1 MYSGGLHGPSGDQ
14 PGELH
19 NTSATAYLRLFMDA
33 TSGNR
38 QAQYDLAAWHMK
50 RVEVQEKDCAEL
62 LQALQWYRTAATAG
76 HACAQYRYG
85 LFFEH
90 GWVVACDD
98 QAAERWIRQGLKQC
112 DGKLIET
119 LIREAGADDAD
130 ALNALGCAYFFGYGV
145 EQDNERCFALW
156 KRAAALGSARG
167 FYHLSCAYHSGTGT
181 EPDTELSIACC
192 RTACELGMGIA
203 AHRMGLRYLHGNGV
217 SINHD
222 QAYQF
227 FRLGVLRGY
236 SLSLGALR
244 FCLAAGLTRGSRSQ
258 IGGRKEDA

>member
-1 MYSGGLHGPSGDQ
+1 MDTLLSPDPAAGSGSPSG
-14 PGELH
+14 
-19 NTSATAYLRLFMDA
+19 
-33 TSGNR
+33 
-38 QAQYDLAAWHMK
+38 
-50 RVEVQEKDCAEL
+50 
-62 LQALQWYRTAATAG
+62 
-76 HACAQYRYG
+76 
-85 LFFEH
+85 
-90 GWVVACDD
+90 VVAP
-98 QAAERWIRQGLKQC
+98 
-112 DGKLIET
+112 
-119 LIREAGADDAD
+119 AGAGPQPATDPPVSLTSDMVFKAVFGSPGSENVLS
-130 ALNALGCAYFFGYGV
+130 ALLSAVRRDALGCAYFFGYGV